1 MEATDRQMFID
12 ELKKEWRVLWRD
24 RVDDRVRAEGIASQD
39 YPRLCVERGLVIVA
53 TRDYEPPDFL
63 EILRR
68 HNLVPPGSPVGGW
81 GRFIRDFVS
90 KQRRFT
96 RREPVSS
103 KPERREKQQRKKSG
117 RGWLHL

>member
-1 MEATDRQMFID
+1 MFID

-24 RVDDRVRAEGIASQD
+24 RIDDKVRAEGLASQD
-39 YPRLCVERGLVIVA
+39 YPGLYVERGLVIVA
-53 TRDYEPPDFL
+53 TRDYKPLDFL

-68 HNLVPPGSPVGGW
+68 HNLVPPGSSVGGW

-90 KQRRFT
+90 KQKRFT
-96 RREPVSS
+96 RREPVSL
-103 KPERREKQQRKKSG
+103 KPGCGEKQQRKKGG